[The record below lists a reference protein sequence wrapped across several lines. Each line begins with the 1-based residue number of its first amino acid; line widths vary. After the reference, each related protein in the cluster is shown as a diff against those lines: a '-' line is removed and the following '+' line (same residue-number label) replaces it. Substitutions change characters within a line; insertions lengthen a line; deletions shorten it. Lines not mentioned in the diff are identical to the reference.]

1 MSFAK
6 TSSAQTIGLGAKIID
21 VEIDLSKG
29 LHSFTI
35 VGLPDKGVE
44 ESRDRVSA
52 SIKNSGFTS
61 PKSLNQKVVV
71 SLAPADIKKEGP
83 AFDVAISLAYLLA
96 SGEIEFDAKKILF
109 LGELSLDGNLRRING
124 VLPIVAEAKSKGFQE
139 VFLPTDNAKEA
150 ALVSD
155 IKIYGANTLKEII
168 EHLNTKIINKK
179 SGTSTAQPKK
189 IEQQSQTEIIVE
201 DDELLIDFSEIKG
214 QETAKRGLEIAAA
227 GGHNIA
233 MYGPPGTGKTMLA
246 KAFAH
251 ILPSLSFDEILE
263 ITSIHSV
270 AGVLKKDIITKSP
283 VRAPHHTAS
292 YVSIVGGGAIPKPGE
307 ITLAHRGVLF
317 LDEFPEF
324 DRKVIETLR
333 EPLEE
338 SEISI
343 SRSRGTVTFP
353 ANFILIAAMNPCPCG
368 NFGSKTKEC
377 ICKPTDLLRYQRK
390 ISGPIIDRIDMW
402 VEVSQINYEKLSE
415 KETGKKETAE
425 IKERVI
431 KAREVQKE
439 RFAEAKRKIKTNSE
453 MEAKDINKIAGLED
467 SAKEILNT
475 SAKKLDLSARA
486 YHRIIKLGRTIAD
499 LDESKTIKSQHIL
512 EALQYRPKRNQ

>member
-44 ESRDRVSA
+44 ESKDRVSA
-52 SIKNSGFTS
+52 SIKNSGFIS

-83 AFDVAISLAYLLA
+83 IFDVAISLAYLLA
-96 SGEIEFDAKKILF
+96 SEEIKFDPKKILF
-109 LGELSLDGNLRRING
+109 LGELSLDGNLRRVNG
-124 VLPIVAEAKSKGFQE
+124 VLPIVAEAKSRGFLE
-139 VFLPTDNAKEA
+139 IFLPKDNAKEA

-155 IKIYGANTLKEII
+155 IKIYGANNLKEII
-168 EHLNTKIINKK
+168 EHLNTKKIQTKQKENISSLKIER
-179 SGTSTAQPKK
+179 QPK
-189 IEQQSQTEIIVE
+189 TEITIE
-201 DDELLIDFSEIKG
+201 EDELLIDFSEIKG
-214 QETAKRGLEIAAA
+214 QETAKKGLEIAAA

-246 KAFAH
+246 KAFSH
-251 ILPSLSFDEILE
+251 ILPTLSFDEILE

-283 VRAPHHTAS
+283 VRSPHHTAS
-292 YVSIVGGGAIPKPGE
+292 YVSIVGGGTIPKPGE

-324 DRKVIETLR
+324 DRKVIDTLR

-402 VEVSQINYEKLSE
+402 VEVSQINYEKLSDIDND
-415 KETGKKETAE
+415 KKETAE
-425 IKERVI
+425 IKERVMG
-431 KAREVQKE
+431 ARNIQKD
-439 RFAEAKRKIKTNSE
+439 RFVSANRKIKTNSE
-453 MEAKDINKIAGLED
+453 MSAKDINKITNLED
-467 SAKEILNT
+467 TAKEILNT

-499 LDESKTIKSQHIL
+499 LDKSKTIKPTHIL
-512 EALQYRPKRNQ
+512 EALQYRPKRNN

>member
-44 ESRDRVSA
+44 ESKDRVSA

-83 AFDVAISLAYLLA
+83 IFDVAISLAYLLA
-96 SGEIEFDAKKILF
+96 SEEIKFDSKKILF

-124 VLPIVAEAKSKGFQE
+124 VLPIVAEAKNRGFLE
-139 VFLPTDNAKEA
+139 VFLPIDNAKEA

-155 IKIYGANTLKEII
+155 IKIYGANNLKEII
-168 EHLNTKIINKK
+168 EHLNTKKIQTKQKENVL
-179 SGTSTAQPKK
+179 PKK
-189 IEQQSQTEIIVE
+189 IGQQPQTEIVVE

-246 KAFAH
+246 KAFSH
-251 ILPSLSFDEILE
+251 ILPTLSFDEILE

-283 VRAPHHTAS
+283 IRSPHHTAS

-353 ANFILIAAMNPCPCG
+353 ANFILIAAMNPV
-368 NFGSKTKEC
+368 
-377 ICKPTDLLRYQRK
+377 L
-390 ISGPIIDRIDMW
+390 
-402 VEVSQINYEKLSE
+402 
-415 KETGKKETAE
+415 AE
-425 IKERVI
+425 IL
-431 KAREVQKE
+431 AQKQ
-439 RFAEAKRKIKTNSE
+439 
-453 MEAKDINKIAGLED
+453 
-467 SAKEILNT
+467 
-475 SAKKLDLSARA
+475 
-486 YHRIIKLGRTIAD
+486 
-499 LDESKTIKSQHIL
+499 KSVSVNPQI
-512 EALQYRPKRNQ
+512 Y

>member
-6 TSSAQTIGLGAKIID
+6 TFSAQTIGLGAKIID

-29 LHSFTI
+29 LHNFTI

-83 AFDVAISLAYLLA
+83 IFDVAISLAYLLA
-96 SGEIEFDAKKILF
+96 NEEIEFNAEKILF

-124 VLPIVAEAKSKGFQE
+124 VLPIVAQAKASGFLE
-139 VFLPTDNAKEA
+139 VFLPKENAKEA
-150 ALVSD
+150 ALISD
-155 IKIYGANTLKEII
+155 IKIYSANNLKEII
-168 EHLNTKIINKK
+168 EHLNTKKLIKEKQKEENISKK
-179 SGTSTAQPKK
+179 L
-189 IEQQSQTEIIVE
+189 EQQPPTEIISEV
-201 DDELLIDFSEIKG
+201 DEMLIDFSEIKG

-251 ILPSLSFDEILE
+251 ILPTLSFDEILE

-292 YVSIVGGGAIPKPGE
+292 YVSIVGGGATPKPGE

-338 SEISI
+338 GEITI
-343 SRSRGTVTFP
+343 SRSKGTITFP

-377 ICKPTDLLRYQRK
+377 ICKPMDLLRYQRK

-402 VEVSQINYEKLSE
+402 VEVSQINYEKLAE
-415 KETGKKETAE
+415 KDSGKKETAE
-425 IKERVI
+425 IKKRVI
-431 KAREVQKE
+431 SAREIQKK
-439 RFAEAKRKIKTNSE
+439 RFAEAGRKIKTNSE
-453 MEAKDINKIAGLED
+453 MEAKDINKISGLED

-499 LDESKTIKSQHIL
+499 LEGNETINSSHIL

>member
-6 TSSAQTIGLGAKIID
+6 TFSAQTIGLGAIIID
-21 VEIDLSKG
+21 VEVDLSKG

-52 SIKNSGFTS
+52 SIKNTGFVS

-83 AFDVAISLAYLLA
+83 IFDVAISLAYLLA
-96 SGEIEFDAKKILF
+96 SEEIKFDAKKILF

-124 VLPIVAEAKSKGFQE
+124 VLPIVAEAKKKGFLE
-139 VFLPTDNAKEA
+139 VFLPKDNAKEA

-155 IKIYGANTLKEII
+155 IKIYGADNLKEIV

-179 SGTSTAQPKK
+179 SGTSIVQQKK
-189 IEQQSQTEIIVE
+189 IDQQPQTEIIAE

-283 VRAPHHTAS
+283 VRSPHHTAS

-343 SRSRGTVTFP
+343 SRARGTVTFP

-368 NFGSKTKEC
+368 NFGSKTKVC

-415 KETGKKETAE
+415 KDNDKKETAQ

-431 KAREVQKE
+431 KARNIQKE
-439 RFAEAKRKIKTNSE
+439 RFSTTTRKIKTNSE
-453 MEAKDINKIAGLED
+453 MTAKDINKISGLEK
-467 SAKEILNT
+467 SAQEILNT

-499 LDESKTIKSQHIL
+499 LDNSKTINPSHIL